1 MSRSPDTETLH
12 LHDAV
17 AEIVPGVIAD
27 RRHLHQHPELAFHE
41 EQTARFVA
49 ERLRALGAE
58 DIQTGIA
65 TTGVTA
71 LIRGTGG
78 TSPGGT
84 VLLRA
89 DIDALPIQEEN
100 EVEYRS
106 KYPGVMHACGHD
118 GHTAILLAVARLLHE
133 RRHQFTGTVK
143 LCFQPAEEAPPG
155 GGALPMIEA
164 GVLDDPSVEAAFGL
178 HLLQRLPVGVIGL
191 RPGPVMATGTVF
203 HIVLRGRGGHAPDP
217 HRPVDPIAVGAQLVV
232 ALQTLVARETDP
244 FAPAVVTVS
253 TFHAGDGIGVIPELA
268 EIRGLVKAFSE
279 EGRDAL
285 VERVEALASGIAG
298 AMRAEVD
305 VDLEPGYPV
314 TINEARLT
322 ELARAAAVEA
332 VGADRVVDGPLLMPS
347 DDMGHFLQR
356 VPGCYFFVGTRNE
369 ATGLVWHNHHPR
381 FDIDEAALAVGVEV
395 LTGTALRYLDSKTA
409 SEVAGQ

>member
-1 MSRSPDTETLH
+1 MSRPLDAETLH
-12 LHDAV
+12 LNHAV
-17 AEIVPGVIAD
+17 VEIVPGVIAD

-58 DIQTGIA
+58 DIRTGIA

-78 TSPGGT
+78 VGPGRT

-118 GHTAILLAVARLLHE
+118 GHTAILLGAARLLLE
-133 RRHQFTGTVK
+133 RRDRFAGTVK

-155 GGALPMIEA
+155 GALPMIEA
-164 GVLDDPSVEAAFGL
+164 GVLDDPPIDAAFGL

-191 RPGPVMATGTVF
+191 RPGPVMATGTYF
-203 HIVLRGRGGHAPDP
+203 HIVIRGRGGHASDP
-217 HRPVDPIAVGAQLVV
+217 HRTVDPIVVGAQLVT
-232 ALQTLVARETDP
+232 ALQTLVARETD
-244 FAPAVVTVS
+244 AMTPAVVTVS
-253 TFHAGDGIGVIPELA
+253 TFHAGDGIGVIPERA

-305 VDLEPGYPV
+305 VVFEPGYPV
-314 TINEARLT
+314 TINDATLT
-322 ELARAAAVEA
+322 ELVRAAAVEA

-369 ATGLVWHNHHPR
+369 ATGVVWYHHHPR
-381 FDIDEAALAVGVEV
+381 NDMDEAALAVGVEA
-395 LTGTALRYLDSKTA
+395 LAGTALRYLA
-409 SEVAGQ
+409 SEP

>member
-1 MSRSPDTETLH
+1 MSRPLDAETLH
-12 LHDAV
+12 LNHAV

-58 DIQTGIA
+58 DIRTGIA

-78 TSPGGT
+78 VGPGRT

-100 EVEYRS
+100 GVEYRS

-118 GHTAILLAVARLLHE
+118 GHTAILLGVARLLLE
-133 RRHQFTGTVK
+133 RRDRFAGTVK

-155 GGALPMIEA
+155 GALPMIEA
-164 GVLDDPSVEAAFGL
+164 GVLDDPAVDAAFGL
-178 HLLQRLPVGVIGL
+178 HLSQRLPVGVVGV
-191 RPGPVMATGTVF
+191 RPGVVNATGTVF
-203 HIVLRGRGGHAPDP
+203 HIVIHGRGGHASHP
-217 HRPVDPIAVGAQLVV
+217 HLTVDPIAVGAQLVV
-232 ALQTLVARETDP
+232 ALQTLVARETDAM
-244 FAPAVVTVS
+244 APAVVTVS
-253 TFHAGDGIGVIPELA
+253 GFHAGDGIAVIPARAEL
-268 EIRGLVKAFSE
+268 RGTIKAFSHDV
-279 EGRDAL
+279 RDAL
-285 VERVEALASGIAG
+285 VERLDALVRGIAG

-305 VDLEPGYPV
+305 VVFEPGYPV
-314 TINEARLT
+314 NSNDAALT
-322 ELARAAAVEA
+322 ELVRAAAVEA
-332 VGADRVVDGPLLMPS
+332 VGPDQVVDGPAVMAS

-356 VPGCYFFVGTRNE
+356 VPGCFFFVGSGNE
-369 ATGLVWHNHHPR
+369 ATGVIWPHHHPR
-381 FDIDEAALAVGVEV
+381 FDIDEAALAVGVEA
-395 LTGTALRYLDSKTA
+395 LMRTALRYLA
-409 SEVAGQ
+409 REAAPEVDGP

>member
-1 MSRSPDTETLH
+1 MTRSPGAETPPLR
-12 LHDAV
+12 DAV
-17 AEIVPGVIAD
+17 AEILPGVIAD

-78 TSPGGT
+78 AGPGRT

-89 DIDALPIQEEN
+89 DMDALPIQEEN
-100 EVEYRS
+100 AVEYRS
-106 KYPGVMHACGHD
+106 VHPGVMHACGHD
-118 GHTAILLAVARLLHE
+118 GHTAILLAVARLLRE
-133 RRHQFTGTVK
+133 RRHRFTGTVK

-155 GGALPMIEA
+155 GGALPMIDA
-164 GVLDDPSVEAAFGL
+164 GVLDDPPVDAAFGL
-178 HLLQRLPVGVIGL
+178 HLAQWLPVGVVGV
-191 RPGPVMATGTVF
+191 RPGPAMATGTYF
-203 HIVLRGRGGHAPDP
+203 HIVIRGRGGHASTPE
-217 HRPVDPIAVGAQLVV
+217 RTVDPIVVAAQVVV

-244 FAPAVVTVS
+244 FAATVVTVS
-253 TFHAGDGIGVIPELA
+253 TFHAGEGIAVIPDRA
-268 EIRGLVKAFSE
+268 EIRGVVKAFSE

-285 VERVEALASGIAG
+285 VARVEALARGIAG

-305 VDLEPGYPV
+305 IVVEPGYPV
-314 TINEARLT
+314 TRNDAALT
-322 ELARAAAVEA
+322 ELVRAAAVET
-332 VGADRVVDGPLLMPS
+332 VDADRVVDGPMMGS
-347 DDMGHFLQR
+347 EDMGHFLQR

-369 ATGLVWHNHHPR
+369 ATGVVWDHHHPR
-381 FDIDEAALAVGVEV
+381 FDIDEAALAVGVEAM
-395 LTGTALRYLDSKTA
+395 TRTTLRYLAREATP
-409 SEVAGQ
+409 EVAGP